1 MRDVSHAL
9 SYSFRCYSVDG
20 SHEVLKIPCRWKIR
34 HFTHLRLM
42 HRVRTH
48 QLRVV
53 HLGKFED
60 TKSYGEVHPGA
71 SCSKLPEGLVVQRW
85 VSANPGLKF
94 NLLF

>member
-42 HRVRTH
+42 RRVRTH

-60 TKSYGEVHPGA
+60 TKSYDEVHPGA
-71 SCSKLPEGLVVQRW
+71 SCSKLPGWLFKVGLTLTF
-85 VSANPGLKF
+85 G
-94 NLLF
+94 